1 MQTLFYD
8 NLGGFMDSE
17 ARRVVEDLKRQLKIV
32 DNDIDRLK
40 SEMSILEGKKRDILD
55 KIASLSD
62 EKYQED
68 MLTLVYQ
75 QRNNRK

>member
-1 MQTLFYD
+1 
-8 NLGGFMDSE
+8 MDSE

-40 SEMSILEGKKRDILD
+40 SEMSILEGKRRDILD

-68 MLTLVYQ
+68 MLALVYQ

>member
-1 MQTLFYD
+1 
-8 NLGGFMDSE
+8 MDSE
-17 ARRVVEDLKRQLKIV
+17 AKRVVEDLKRQLKIV

-40 SEMSILEGKKRDILD
+40 GEMSILEGKKRDILD
-55 KIASLSD
+55 RIASLSD

-75 QRNNRK
+75 QRNSRK